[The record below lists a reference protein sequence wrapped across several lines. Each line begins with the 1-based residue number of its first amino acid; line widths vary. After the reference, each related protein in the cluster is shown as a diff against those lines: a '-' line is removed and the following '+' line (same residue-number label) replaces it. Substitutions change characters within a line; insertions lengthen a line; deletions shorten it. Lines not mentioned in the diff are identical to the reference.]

1 MRTLTAPLQLL
12 GIMPVTIIATSRIL
26 VSSPIDWRTV
36 LTAFCRY
43 GVMETIILRRRR
55 LLLGRSSKRG
65 GAPGK
70 RGFAGACLRR

>member
-12 GIMPVTIIATSRIL
+12 GIMPAAVIAKNRSL
-26 VSSPIDWRTV
+26 VSGLIDWRTV

-43 GVMETIILRRRR
+43 GVMETIIFRRRR
-55 LLLGRSSKRG
+55 PLLGRSSKRG

-70 RGFAGACLRR
+70 RRFAGASLRR